1 MEFDLPTDF
10 QGRQRETA
18 PRIQRLS
25 IKIFRSM
32 KRVALLIAALAAPII
47 CIKAQEAGIAAS
59 SFTAK
64 DRIIVRW
71 APTDYSTWKQGLE
84 SGYMVERFTI
94 AKGAFGDTSKLTPEK
109 NWKLKPI
116 PLSKI
121 KEIAKTD
128 DDFASLEGIMEGD
141 STKGMSRLEQINQQE
156 SRYGMALL
164 LADFSTKMAEAQ
176 ALTFTDSL
184 LPKNVMVGYKISMI
198 GSKAVKPAYML
209 LNPDEKSGLPRIPF
223 NVVVDKG
230 KVLLKWELS
239 QLERHYVGYYIER
252 GDTKKSFRRLN
263 STPFVK
269 LDADEKQASNALVY
283 SDTLATI
290 GHTYFYR
297 IVGLSPYGFE
307 AVKSDTLMVMVEDP
321 SIFQT
326 TLHSGMPFNK
336 MMELKWECPD
346 SVARRVTLWEL
357 KKATDIYGHYS
368 LVGTSTNPK
377 TRSMADKAFTETAY
391 YQLTGKSG
399 QRTIVKAP
407 IAKMMVVDTIP
418 PAAPQGLAGV
428 VSRKGRASFTWRVT
442 EEGIKAYNIYRNYYE
457 SEKPVPVFSTK
468 DTTFSEQLQP
478 GLSTKVY
485 YYVEAVDERFNKSPL
500 SKALMLVIPD
510 SIPPVPAVI
519 RKVAKAD
526 GKLLVTLISSPSNDI
541 DRYEL
546 CLTGDS
552 LQVLQRFSR
561 VLPKTAT
568 QRSEAL
574 LANKSLLLR
583 TYDQSGNSSLSE
595 AVDLS
600 PFIDANAGKRLA
612 KVELTHDKKMYLLTI
627 SNVMAGTRE
636 LKIYTSVDKGRYE
649 LTKAIPVLD
658 STPITYTITDADKAK
673 SYRVMVVGAL
683 NVKPV
688 NVEVK

>member
-1 MEFDLPTDF
+1 
-10 QGRQRETA
+10 
-18 PRIQRLS
+18 
-25 IKIFRSM
+25 M
-32 KRVALLIAALAAPII
+32 KRIALLIAALAAPII

-71 APTDYSTWKQGLE
+71 APTDYSTWRQGLE
-84 SGYMVERFTI
+84 CGYMVERFTI
-94 AKGAFGDTSKLTPEK
+94 AKGTFGDTSKLTPEK
-109 NWKLKPI
+109 SWKLKPV
-116 PLSKI
+116 PLGKI
-121 KEIAKTD
+121 KELAKTD

-164 LADFSTKMAEAQ
+164 LADFSAKMAKAQ
-176 ALTFTDSL
+176 GLTFTDSL
-184 LPKNVMVGYKISMI
+184 LPKNAMVGYKISMI
-198 GSKAVKPAYML
+198 GSKTVKPAYML
-209 LNPDEKSGLPRIPF
+209 LNPDEKSGLPHIPF

-252 GDTKKSFRRLN
+252 GDSKKSFRRLN
-263 STPFVK
+263 STPLVK

-283 SDTLATI
+283 SDTLAAI

-307 AVKSDTLMVMVEDP
+307 AVKSDTLMAMVEDP

-326 TLHSGMPFNK
+326 TLHSGMPVNK

-346 SVARRVTLWEL
+346 SVARKVTQWEL

-368 LVGTSTNPK
+368 VVGTSANPK
-377 TRSMADKAFTETAY
+377 TRSMADKAFTETSY

-399 QRTIVKAP
+399 QRTVVKTP

-418 PAAPQGLAGV
+418 PAAPQGLAGL
-428 VSRKGRASFTWRVT
+428 VSRKGRASFSWRTVP

-485 YYVEAVDERFNKSPL
+485 YYVEAVDERFNRSPL
-500 SKALMLVIPD
+500 SRALMLVIPD

-526 GKLLVTLISSPSNDI
+526 GKLLATLISSPSNDI

-546 CLTGDS
+546 CLKGDS
-552 LQVLQRFSR
+552 LQVLQRFGR

-568 QRSEAL
+568 LRSEAL

-583 TYDQSGNSSLSE
+583 TYDQSGNTSLSE

-600 PFIDANAGKRLA
+600 PFVDANAGKRLA
-612 KVELTHDKKMYLLTI
+612 RVEVTHNKKIYLLTI
-627 SNVMAGTRE
+627 SDVMAGTRE

-649 LTKAIPVLD
+649 FAKAVPVTAD
-658 STPITYTITDADKAK
+658 SPITYPITDAEKAK
-673 SYRVMVVGAL
+673 SYRIMVVGPL
-683 NVKPV
+683 SVEPVK
-688 NVEVK
+688 VEVK